1 MNELDR
7 PLISV
12 HFPKASGSSFRVAL
26 EAAFG
31 QPAVL
36 GSYDC
41 DPLDPANPMWIDR
54 ERFLR
59 HRPRDLKSFAAVHG
73 HLPIVKYEL
82 LPSAYRV
89 VLLRE
94 PVDNLISIYYYWKHL
109 ISNGHRAHALFEFVK
124 DQRLS
129 LLEVAEMPSMRR
141 LMSSSYFGGYDMG
154 RFDVIGIHDNRTAFV
169 EAVSKLIGVPL
180 SAHIRENVTPP
191 SEERDN
197 ILADAK
203 VMAKLRD
210 LLQDDIRFYE
220 ACVGLSNGSRR
231 VFGLRQII
239 GFARRLETV
248 RRRGKQGAV

>member
-1 MNELDR
+1 MNALDR

-12 HFPKASGSSFRVAL
+12 HFPKASGSSFRLAL

-31 QPAVL
+31 QAAVL

-59 HRPRDLKSFAAVHG
+59 DRPRDLKPFAAVHG

-109 ISNGHRAHALFEFVK
+109 ISTGYRAHALFEFVK

-129 LLEVAEMPSMRR
+129 LLEVAEMPSMRC

-154 RFDVIGIHDNRTAFV
+154 RFDVIGTHDNRIAFV

-180 SAHIRENVTPP
+180 SAHIRENVTPR
-191 SEERDN
+191 SEERGN
-197 ILADAK
+197 VLADSK
-203 VMAKLRD
+203 VIAKLRD

-220 ACVGLSNGSRR
+220 ACAQLSSGSLR
-231 VFGLRQII
+231 FLGLRRLI
-239 GFARRLETV
+239 GLRPSSREKGTSGKRRKL
-248 RRRGKQGAV
+248 